1 MPAGETG
8 EVDHPLSPAS
18 PKPDSAVQASVVS
31 KAGSAS
37 GSAPTA
43 ASAQA
48 SHLKFSRA
56 QKLSRAQDIELV
68 RRTGKR
74 VKSGLLDVR
83 VTASPSSCA
92 RVGVIVP
99 KYGHI
104 IVERNRLR
112 RRMREIVRVRM
123 LPVLRVA
130 PPTDVLV
137 RVLPRAYWASFDVL
151 EREIDGIVTRIS

>member
-1 MPAGETG
+1 MPTGEAG
-8 EVDHPLSPAS
+8 EVDLPLSPAS
-18 PKPDSAVQASVVS
+18 PKPDLAVQASITS
-31 KAGSAS
+31 KAAS
-37 GSAPTA
+37 VSTPV
-43 ASAQA
+43 SDQA

-56 QKLSRAQDIELV
+56 QRLSRAQDIELV

-104 IVERNRLR
+104 IIERNRLR
-112 RRMREIVRVRM
+112 RRMREIVRTRM
-123 LPVLRVA
+123 LPVLRAV

-137 RVLPRAYWASFDVL
+137 RALPRAYLASFDVL
-151 EREIDGIVTRIS
+151 EREINGIVARIS